1 MDEKLRIL
9 GKVPFFQDLSNSEL
23 SQICKSFTQRE
34 FKKGQYIFWEGD
46 PAGWLYVIKEGKVKV
61 VKHTASGK
69 EMVLEIVTPG
79 DICGGGAIFSEIH
92 PASAKAAERTITFS
106 ISKQNLFGLLAKYQS
121 LAQGIIIYL
130 GEKLMK
136 AHEMIMAL
144 ASSRVDKRIAALLL
158 GLSEKHGSPVPEGIK
173 INIRLTRQDIADI
186 VGTTVET
193 AIRVMSKLKKQGLIT
208 SDPKNIILVNREK
221 LQNLV
226 AEDS

>member
-9 GKVPFFQDLSNSEL
+9 KKVPFFQDLSQSEL
-23 SQICKSFTQRE
+23 SQICRSFTQRE
-34 FKKGQYIFWEGD
+34 FKRGQYLFWEGD
-46 PAGWLYVIKEGKVKV
+46 PANWLYVIKEGKVKII
-61 VKHTASGK
+61 KHSTSGK

-79 DICGGGAIFSEIH
+79 DICGGGAIFSETH

-106 ISKQNLFGLLAKYQS
+106 ISKQSLFGLLAKYQS
-121 LAQGIIIYL
+121 LAQGIIVYL

-144 ASSRVDKRIAALLL
+144 ASSKVDKRIAALLL
-158 GLSEKHGSPVPEGIK
+158 GLSEKHGSPTPQGVK

-208 SDPKNIILVNREK
+208 SDSKRIILIDKEK
-221 LQNLV
+221 LKNWI
-226 AEDS
+226 AKN

>member
-1 MDEKLRIL
+1 GR
-9 GKVPFFQDLSNSEL
+9 
-23 SQICKSFTQRE
+23 
-34 FKKGQYIFWEGD
+34 
-46 PAGWLYVIKEGKVKV
+46 LYVIKEGKVKV

-79 DICGGGAIFSEIH
+79 DICGGGAIFSRTYS
-92 PASAKAAERTITFS
+92 ASAKAMEKTKAFS
-106 ISKQNLFGLLAKYQS
+106 ISGQDLFHHLSKQQNLAK
-121 LAQGIIIYL
+121 GIIIYL

-193 AIRVMSKLKKQGLIT
+193 AIRMMSKLKKQGLIT
-208 SDPKNIILVNREK
+208 SDSKNIILTNREK
-221 LQNLV
+221 LQKLV

>member
-9 GKVPFFQDLSNSEL
+9 RKVPFFQDLSKAEL
-23 SQICKSFTQRE
+23 TMICQSFTQRE
-34 FKKGQYIFWEGD
+34 FKRGEYIFWEGD
-46 PAGWLYVIKEGKVKV
+46 PAGWLYVIREGKVKII
-61 VKHTASGK
+61 KHTTSGR
-69 EMVLEIVTPG
+69 EMVLEIITPG
-79 DICGGGAIFSEIH
+79 DICGGGAIFSESYS
-92 PASAKAAERTITFS
+92 ASAKAVEKTKAFS
-106 ISKQNLFGLLAKYQS
+106 ISGQNLFRLLSKHQNLAK
-121 LAQGIIIYL
+121 GIILYL

-173 INIRLTRQDIADI
+173 INIRLTRQDIADF

-208 SDPKNIILVNREK
+208 SDSKKIILTHRDK
-221 LQNLV
+221 LQKLV
-226 AEDS
+226 AEG

>member
-1 MDEKLRIL
+1 MDEKLKIL
-9 GKVPFFQDLSNSEL
+9 GKVPFFQDLSKTEL
-23 SQICKSFTQRE
+23 AQICQSFAQRE
-34 FKKGQYIFWEGD
+34 FKKGEYIFWEGD
-46 PAGWLYVIKEGKVKV
+46 PASWLYVIKEGKVKV

-69 EMVLEIVTPG
+69 EMVLEIITPG
-79 DICGGGAIFSEIH
+79 DICGGGAIFSQTYS
-92 PASAKAAERTITFS
+92 ASAKAVEKTIAFY
-106 ISKQNLFGLLAKYQS
+106 ISGQNLFNLLSKHQNLAK
-121 LAQGIIIYL
+121 GIILYL
-130 GEKLMK
+130 GGKLMK

-193 AIRVMSKLKKQGLIT
+193 TIRVMSKLKKQGLIT
-208 SDPKNIILVNREK
+208 SDSKKIILTNKQK

-226 AEDS
+226 AEG

>member
-1 MDEKLRIL
+1 MDDKLKIL
-9 GKVPFFQDLSNSEL
+9 NKVPFFQDLSKAEL
-23 SQICKSFTQRE
+23 AQICQSFTQRE
-34 FKKGQYIFWEGD
+34 FKKGEYIFWEGD
-46 PAGWLYVIKEGKVKV
+46 PAGWLYVIREGKVKV

-69 EMVLEIVTPG
+69 EMVLEIITPG
-79 DICGGGAIFSEIH
+79 DICGGGAIFSQTYS
-92 PASAKAAERTITFS
+92 ASAKAVEKTKAFS
-106 ISKQNLFGLLAKYQS
+106 ISGQNLFNLLSKHQNLAK
-121 LAQGIIIYL
+121 GIILYL
-130 GEKLMK
+130 GGKLMK

-193 AIRVMSKLKKQGLIT
+193 AIRMMSKLKKQGLIT
-208 SDPKNIILVNREK
+208 TDSKKIILTNKEK

-226 AEDS
+226 AED